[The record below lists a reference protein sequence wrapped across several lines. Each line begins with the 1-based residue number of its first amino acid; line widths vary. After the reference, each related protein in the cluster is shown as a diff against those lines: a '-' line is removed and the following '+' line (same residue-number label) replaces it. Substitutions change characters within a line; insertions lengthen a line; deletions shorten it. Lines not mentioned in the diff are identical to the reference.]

1 MIISVEQLRKFVTT
15 DEDDEALEFRIQALE
30 SFICKYTNNDFINRT
45 SGEQE
50 YPPDV
55 QMGAINMLKWKLRN
69 DAQNGGS
76 TGDKP
81 VQSETIS
88 RHTVTYATDSTESDI
103 DALVGVPRKLSAF
116 LKPYMRARF

>member
-1 MIISVEQLRKFVTT
+1 MTT
-15 DEDDEALEFRIQALE
+15 DEGDEALEFRIQGLE
-30 SFICKYTNNDFINRT
+30 SFICKYTNNDFISRT
-45 SGEQE
+45 SGEKE
-50 YPPDV
+50 YPLDV
-55 QMGAINMLKWKLRN
+55 QLGAINVLKWQLRN
-69 DAQNGGS
+69 DAQNSGS
-76 TGDKP
+76 AGNQP